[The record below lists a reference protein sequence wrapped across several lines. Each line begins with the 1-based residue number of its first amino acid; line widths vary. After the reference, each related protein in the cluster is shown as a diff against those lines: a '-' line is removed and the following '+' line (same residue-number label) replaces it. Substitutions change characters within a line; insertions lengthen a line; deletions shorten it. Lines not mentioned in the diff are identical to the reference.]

1 MAYQETHPWITFSLD
16 LGTDPQLL
24 LYNLGRACALTKE
37 LATAAVS
44 PEIHRELNH
53 ISLIKGV
60 LGSTAI
66 EGNTLTEKEV
76 EDILE
81 SRSRLSPSRQYLGQE
96 VMNVVDACNEIVMDV
111 CTESPSPLTPDYICR
126 LNRLV
131 LKNLKLGEDVQPG
144 VVRQHSVLVGNY
156 RGAPAG
162 ECVELLRR
170 LCEWLSSDTFRS
182 EKENMHIAL
191 AIIQAIVAHIYLAW
205 IHPFG
210 DGNGRTARLV
220 EVFLLL
226 RAGVPVPAA
235 HLLSN
240 FYNSTRSRY
249 YTELSELSRPKQGVY
264 PLDGFISYAVE
275 GLVDG
280 LENQLSLVASFHLR
294 VIWENHVYSQ
304 FRKKKGEYHKRLRD
318 LLLSLPIDGN
328 RRISSMNDLLPE
340 LYHEHYRNKTLRT
353 LQRDLRALIDE
364 GYLETTPAGYRPK
377 TEILQSM
384 LPKRVQTNKS

>member
-1 MAYQETHPWITFSLD
+1 MTYQETHPWITFSLD
-16 LGTDPQLL
+16 LGKDPQIL
-24 LYNLGRACALTKE
+24 LYNLGRACAMIKE
-37 LATAAVS
+37 LTTAAVS
-44 PEIHRELNH
+44 PEIHRELNR
-53 ISLIKGV
+53 ISLIRGV

-81 SRSRLSPSRQYLGQE
+81 HRSRLSPSRQYLGQE
-96 VMNVVDACNEIVMDV
+96 VQNVVDACNMIVGDV
-111 CTESPSPLTPDYICR
+111 CTDSPSPLTPAYICN

-131 LKNLKLGEDVQPG
+131 LENLKLGEDVQPG
-144 VVRQHSVLVGNY
+144 VIRQHSVLVGNY

-162 ECVELLRR
+162 ECEELLRR
-170 LCEWLSSDTFRS
+170 LCAWLSSDAFRS
-182 EKENMHIAL
+182 GMEGMHIAMS
-191 AIIQAIVAHIYLAW
+191 IIQAIVAHVYLAW

-249 YTELSELSRPKQGVY
+249 YTELSELSRPKQGRY
-264 PLDGFISYAVE
+264 PLDSFLSYAVE

-280 LENQLSLVASFHLR
+280 LENQLSLVSSFHLH

-304 FRKKKGEYHKRLRD
+304 FRKKKGEHHKRLRD
-318 LLLSLPIDGN
+318 LLLSLRVGELH
-328 RRISSMNDLLPE
+328 RISSMSDLLPD

-353 LQRDLRALIDE
+353 LQRDLRTLVSED
-364 GYLETTPAGYRPK
+364 YLESTPSGYRPK

-384 LPKRVQTNKS
+384 LPKRAQTNS